1 MHRLKIPGTY
11 IPLII
16 SIAFLTALISLV
28 YILSIR
34 NTNGE
39 LVYSL
44 DDAYIHLAYAK
55 NVYLHN
61 VWGITEHGFTSS
73 SSSPAWTFMISCVF
87 FLTGINEYI
96 PFIFNILISALLL
109 LVLFNILTDHKLPSF
124 FTGIVLIFTIL
135 FTPLSIHIFS
145 GMEHLLHAV
154 FTLMF
159 INTAAEEYSG
169 RDRSFTFI
177 TPAKLKLTL
186 LSFLMMTVRYES
198 IFPIFIAAILFI
210 LKKEIRLVLSLTVSA
225 VLGSSVFGLFSVYN
239 GRSFFPDSVMLKN
252 NLYMSVTDLLRE
264 SPIEKILVFLDMN
277 KKFIFLFIVT
287 CVLLFIVLKRK
298 RDFRNYISSS
308 LIILLCTS
316 LLQKLFVSS
325 TFFRYDSYLFI
336 SFICFDAIAFNYIL
350 KSDPNIHRMIV
361 KPLSSKLAMLTLMLT
376 VIYFSYKKFY
386 IDNTV
391 TAIKNIYEQQ
401 IQMAGFINEYYS
413 GRSIALNDIGAVNF
427 YANIYCTDLIG
438 LGSTEIADARL
449 GGYFNKEFLSEL
461 SKKNNVRI
469 AIIYDEWFDLK
480 NILPDEWRSAG
491 KWKIQD
497 NFICGSDEITFYAT
511 SPDAYAEL
519 INDLRNYSGRL
530 PADVIQSGDYKK

>member
-1 MHRLKIPGTY
+1 
-11 IPLII
+11 
-16 SIAFLTALISLV
+16 
-28 YILSIR
+28 
-34 NTNGE
+34 
-39 LVYSL
+39 
-44 DDAYIHLAYAK
+44 
-55 NVYLHN
+55 
-61 VWGITEHGFTSS
+61 
-73 SSSPAWTFMISCVF
+73 
-87 FLTGINEYI
+87 
-96 PFIFNILISALLL
+96 
-109 LVLFNILTDHKLPSF
+109 
-124 FTGIVLIFTIL
+124 
-135 FTPLSIHIFS
+135 
-145 GMEHLLHAV
+145 MEHLLHAV
-154 FTLMF
+154 LTLMF

-210 LKKEIRLVLSLTVSA
+210 LKKEIRLVLALTVSA
-225 VLGSSVFGLFSVYN
+225 VSGSSVFGLISVYN

-252 NLYMSVTDLLRE
+252 NLFMSVSDLLNE
-264 SPIEKILVFLDMN
+264 NPLEKIFIFIDMN

-287 CVLLFIVLKRK
+287 CILLFIILKK
-298 RDFRNYISSS
+298 KKDFRNYISSS

-316 LLQKLFVSS
+316 LLQKLFVTS

-336 SFICFDAIAFNYIL
+336 SFICFDAIAVNYIL
-350 KSDPNIHRMIV
+350 KSDPRIYNMIL
-361 KPLSSKLAMLTLMLT
+361 KPLSSKLAVLVLLLTA
-376 VIYFSYKKFY
+376 VYFSYKKLY

-391 TAIKNIYEQQ
+391 TAIKNIYQQQ

-438 LGSTEIADARL
+438 LGSTEIADAKL
-449 GGYFNKEFLSEL
+449 GGYFNKQFLSGL

-480 NILPDEWRSAG
+480 NLIPDEWKPAG

-497 NFICGSDEITFYAT
+497 NFICGSDEVTFYAT

-519 INDLRNYSGRL
+519 INDLRNFSGRL

>member
-1 MHRLKIPGTY
+1 MNKLKIPAAY

-16 SIAFLTALISLV
+16 SIAFLITIISIV
-28 YILSIR
+28 IYLSSR

-39 LVYSL
+39 FVYSL

-55 NVYLHN
+55 NLYLHN

-73 SSSPAWTFMISCVF
+73 SSSPAWTFLISGVF
-87 FLTGINEYI
+87 FLTGINELI
-96 PFIFNILISALLL
+96 PFVFNIFISVVLL
-109 LVLFNILTDHKLPSF
+109 LVLYNILTDHKLPSF
-124 FTGIVLIFTIL
+124 FTGIVLIFTIV

-145 GMEHLLHAV
+145 GMEHLLHAIL
-154 FTLMF
+154 TLMF

-169 RDRSFTFI
+169 RDRSFTFV

-210 LKKEIRLVLSLTVSA
+210 LKKEIRLVLALTVSA
-225 VLGSSVFGLFSVYN
+225 VSGSSVFGLISVHN

-252 NLYMSVTDLLRE
+252 NLFMSVSDLLNE
-264 SPIEKILVFLDMN
+264 NPLEKIFVFVDMN
-277 KKFIFLFIVT
+277 KKFIFLFFVT
-287 CVLLFIVLKRK
+287 CILLFIILKK
-298 RDFRNYISSS
+298 KKDFRNYISSS

-316 LLQKLFVSS
+316 LLQKLFVTS

-336 SFICFDAIAFNYIL
+336 SFICFDAIAVNYIL
-350 KSDPNIHRMIV
+350 KSDPKIYRIIL
-361 KPLSSKLAMLTLMLT
+361 KPLSSKPAVLILLLTAA
-376 VIYFSYKKFY
+376 YFSYKKFY

-438 LGSTEIADARL
+438 LGSTEIADAKL
-449 GGYFNKEFLSEL
+449 GGYFNKQFLSEL

-469 AIIYDEWFDLK
+469 AIIYDEWFDRK
-480 NILPDEWRSAG
+480 NLIPDEWKPAG

-497 NFICGSDEITFYAT
+497 NFICGSDEVTFYAT
-511 SPDAYAEL
+511 SPDAFAEL
-519 INDLRNYSGRL
+519 INDLRNFSGRL